1 MKNYIKIKN
10 NLGEDMEDKNEHKK
24 IIDELVLNYSNIT
37 KFEKKDK
44 LNIMKGIEHLLAE
57 YTSEEIIDAIKN
69 LSKKTRYIPNVA
81 EIKIEINKIKQDSR
95 ININS
100 SLNLNSSYWYINLR
114 MMCDK
119 GNIPYYD
126 ITTGEELPPFKNNM

>member
-1 MKNYIKIKN
+1 
-10 NLGEDMEDKNEHKK
+10 MEDKNEHKK

-44 LNIMKGIEHLLAE
+44 LNIMKGIENLLDE

-95 ININS
+95 INIKS

-119 GNIPYYD
+119 ENIPYYD